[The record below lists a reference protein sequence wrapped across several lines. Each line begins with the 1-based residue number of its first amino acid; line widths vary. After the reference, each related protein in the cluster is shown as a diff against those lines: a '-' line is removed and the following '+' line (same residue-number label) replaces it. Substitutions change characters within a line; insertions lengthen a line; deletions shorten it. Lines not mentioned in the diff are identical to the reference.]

1 MKQVRRRFFPFLS
14 VGFLLFGLLS
24 VWMAAHAAGGEGLIV
39 RTAALKQSP
48 SFSSKTLRELP
59 PGARVRL
66 EKRNGGWQQVS
77 ITPEAKIMGWVRSY
91 QVRDD
96 IEAGQDPLIQN
107 KETGGVLS
115 GLSNLSRRTS
125 GLFGRR
131 EMEKNDGLVATIGVR
146 GLSEEDLKNARPNPE
161 ELAKLDDYAAQTS
174 AARQFAATGG
184 LKSRKIKPLP
194 SPKK

>member
-1 MKQVRRRFFPFLS
+1 MKQVRRSFFPFLS

-24 VWMAAHAAGGEGLIV
+24 VSMAVHAAGSEGLIV
-39 RTAALKQSP
+39 RAAALKQSP
-48 SFSSKTLRELP
+48 SFNSKTLRELP

-66 EKRNGGWQQVS
+66 EKRNGGWQQVN
-77 ITPEAKIMGWVRSY
+77 ILPEMTIKGWVRSY

-161 ELAKLDDYAAQTS
+161 ELAKLDGYAAQTS
-174 AARQFAATGG
+174 AAEQFAARGG
-184 LKSRKIKPLP
+184 LKSRKIKSLP